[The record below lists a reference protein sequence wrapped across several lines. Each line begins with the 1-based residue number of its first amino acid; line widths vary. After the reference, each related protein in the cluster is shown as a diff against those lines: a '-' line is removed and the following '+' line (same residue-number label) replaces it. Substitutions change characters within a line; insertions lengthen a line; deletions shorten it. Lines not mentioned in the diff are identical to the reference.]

1 MRRSRLLWALLLA
14 VPRLEAQR
22 AAVPGTGPRFLVRC
36 PAARS
41 AAPLDGR
48 LLLMLSTDSTAE
60 PRMQISDI
68 SETQLIFGRDVDAWA
83 GGHVAVVDG
92 RAEGFPLARL
102 SEVPAGRYRVQAL
115 LNRYE
120 TFRRADGHVVT
131 LPPDRG
137 EGQQWNRKPGNLY
150 SAPRWIT
157 FDPRRSAAFTIDL
170 DQEIPAIPDP
180 AETKYVR
187 HIRIQSKLL
196 SDFWGRPMF
205 LGAHVLLPFGFDEHP
220 EARYPLVIDHGH
232 FPETFEGWR
241 ETPPDPDLK
250 PDSSERFRLAGYNR
264 IQQQAAWQLHQDWTG
279 PGFPRVLLVQIQH
292 PTPYYD
298 DSYAVNSVNNGPYQD
313 ALLTELVPLLEKQFR
328 LIPESNARFLTGGS
342 TGGWECAALQIQRPD
357 FFGGAWCLYP
367 DPVDFH
373 RNQLVDI
380 YSDTNA
386 FVPNEGTAPW
396 PERYMSRTPEGQ
408 PLLSQRYMSQLEA
421 VLGSKARSGQQ
432 FDAWDAAYGPI
443 GADGYPKRLWDRLTG
458 TIDKSAAAWWR
469 DKGYDLTENLVRNWS
484 TNGPQLTGKMHVY
497 VGDMDNYYL
506 NLAVYRMEEA
516 AAKLEAPKANFTF
529 EYGRPMKPHG
539 WQPMTNA
546 EMVRMMD
553 QFRSAHAVRP

>member
-1 MRRSRLLWALLLA
+1 MRFHVRFRVRRSARIAFIACGVFVTASTADAQRVDVTLEPSVASSAMTGRLFVFFAKNENRE
-14 VPRLEAQR
+14 PRLQAGSYGGS
-22 AAVPGTGPRFLVRC
+22 VPFFGTDVEQWRPGS
-36 PAARS
+36 S
-41 AAPLDGR
+41 A
-48 LLLMLSTDSTAE
+48 S
-60 PRMQISDI
+60 I
-68 SETQLIFGRDVDAWA
+68 DAKA
-83 GGHVAVVDG
+83 L
-92 RAEGFPLARL
+92 GFPYESL
-102 SEVPAGRYRVQAL
+102 SGVPAGDYYVQAML
-115 LNRYE
+115 EPYTR
-120 TFRRADGHVVT
+120 FARADGHVIWAHN
-131 LPPDRG
+131 DQW
-137 EGQQWNRKPGNLY
+137 EGQHFNTSPGNLV
-150 SAPRWIT
+150 SAVQRVHWNPADKSSLEISLTRALPPVTIPPETRWVKRVKIK
-157 FDPRRSAAFTIDL
+157 S
-170 DQEIPAIPDP
+170 E
-180 AETKYVR
+180 
-187 HIRIQSKLL
+187 LL
-196 SDFWGRPMF
+196 SRFWGQPMYI
-205 LGAHVLLPFGFDEHP
+205 GATVLLPKGFDE
-220 EARYPLVIDHGH
+220 ETTRRYPAVYIQGH
-232 FPETFEGWR
+232 FGLGAPFGFTEQQAS
-241 ETPPDPDLK
+241 ETPVQ
-250 PDSSERFRLAGYNR
+250 RAGR
-264 IQQQAAWQLHQDWTG
+264 TRQSAREPGWEFAKAWVSDTI
-279 PGFPRVLLVQIQH
+279 PRMVAVTWQH

-342 TGGWECAALQIQRPD
+342 TGGWECAALQVQRPD

-380 YSDTNA
+380 YNDTNA

-408 PLLSQRYMSQLEA
+408 PLLSQRYMSRLEA

-443 GADGYPKRLWDRLTG
+443 GNDGYPKRLWDRLTG

-484 TNGPQLTGKMHVY
+484 TNGSQLTGKMHVY

-516 AAKLEAPKANFTF
+516 AAKLEAPRANFTF